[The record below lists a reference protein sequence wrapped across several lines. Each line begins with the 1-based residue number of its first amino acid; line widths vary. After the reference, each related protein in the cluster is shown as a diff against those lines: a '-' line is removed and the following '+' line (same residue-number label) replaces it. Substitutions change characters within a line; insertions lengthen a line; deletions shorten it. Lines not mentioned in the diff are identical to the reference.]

1 MHLCGQDVL
10 LSGTNQVEC
19 QRQLKK
25 KQKNRVAAQRSRQK
39 HTDKADA
46 LHEHE
51 SLEKHNHAL
60 RKEIHT
66 LQAELTWWSR
76 TLHLHERQCPLKC
89 ASTPTPLLTTCWGQ
103 AEQLQGQSAPERQHG
118 CQEKPGSSP
127 LDQNLC
133 SNPLD
138 QNLCSNPLDQN
149 LCSNP
154 LDQNLCSN
162 PLDQQLCSNP
172 LDQHLCSNPQGQDSP
187 GLLPSPPP
195 QPSLSPGP
203 PIVTFPPAQLSP
215 SPVLSALPPD
225 SNFLVY
231 CPKLSA
237 RLPSPPAQPAS
248 LQLLGLEH
256 PIKGRPES
264 SAHNPAVALGL
275 TCPQSQ
281 VHKPELLLPGADGQR
296 LEEDPDLHPL
306 LAFPLLSSA
315 QVQF

>member
-76 TLHLHERQCPLKC
+76 TLHFHERQCPLKC

-127 LDQNLC
+127 LAQH
-133 SNPLD
+133 
-138 QNLCSNPLDQN
+138 
-149 LCSNP
+149 
-154 LDQNLCSN
+154 
-162 PLDQQLCSNP
+162 LCSNP

-203 PIVTFPPAQLSP
+203 PIVTFSPAQLSP
-215 SPVLSALPPD
+215 SPVLSALPTG

-248 LQLLGLEH
+248 PQLLGLEH

-264 SAHNPAVALGL
+264 SAHIPTVALGP

-281 VHKPELLLPGADGQR
+281 VHKPELPLSGADGQR